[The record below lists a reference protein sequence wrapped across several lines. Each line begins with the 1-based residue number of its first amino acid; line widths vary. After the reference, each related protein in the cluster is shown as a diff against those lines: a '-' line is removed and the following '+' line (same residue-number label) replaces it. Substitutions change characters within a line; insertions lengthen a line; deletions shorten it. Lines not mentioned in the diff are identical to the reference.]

1 MVGADPGAVYAVL
14 ADLASRPAWLAE
26 LRRVN
31 APPGPATVGTR
42 FTGESSLLF
51 HDFAGVSE
59 VVVATPGRQ
68 LEEHVLLGARM
79 VSRWTLDH
87 DGPSTTRVTHVI
99 EIDFPTGPLGRV
111 ERWVLRRRLA
121 QLQRRSLA
129 ALADVARHPQPP
141 LAPE

>member
-14 ADLASRPAWLAE
+14 ADLSSRPSWLAE
-26 LRRVN
+26 LRHVD
-31 APPGPATVGTR
+31 APPGPATTGTR

-51 HDFAGVSE
+51 HDFAGASE
-59 VVVATPGRQ
+59 VVVAEPGRT

-79 VSRWTLDH
+79 VSRWTLEH

-99 EIDFPTGPLGRV
+99 DIDFPTGPLGRI

-121 QLQRRSLA
+121 QLQRRSLTS
-129 ALADVARHPQPP
+129 LAEVATKT
-141 LAPE
+141 AN

>member
-14 ADLASRPAWLAE
+14 ADLSSRPTWLAE
-26 LRRVN
+26 LRRVD
-31 APPGPATVGTR
+31 APPGPAEVGTR

-51 HDFAGVSE
+51 HDFAGASE
-59 VVVATPGRQ
+59 VVTAEPGRE
-68 LEEHVLLGARM
+68 LAEEVLLGARM
-79 VSRWTLDH
+79 VSRWTLEH

-99 EIDFPTGPLGRV
+99 EIDFPTGPLGRL

-129 ALADVARHPQPP
+129 ALAETATTTG
-141 LAPE
+141 A

>member
-1 MVGADPGAVYAVL
+1 ML
-14 ADLASRPAWLAE
+14 ADLSSRPGWLAE
-26 LRRVN
+26 LRRVE
-31 APPGPATVGTR
+31 APPGQATTGTR

-59 VVVATPGRQ
+59 VVVAEPGRT

-79 VSRWTLDH
+79 VSRWTLERDSA
-87 DGPSTTRVTHVI
+87 STTRVTHVI
-99 EIDFPTGPLGRV
+99 DIDFPTGPLGRL

-129 ALADVARHPQPP
+129 ALADVAGHPEPP

>member
-14 ADLASRPAWLAE
+14 ADLSSRPTWLAE
-26 LRRVN
+26 LRQVD
-31 APPGPATVGTR
+31 APPGPAVAGTR

-51 HDFAGVSE
+51 HDFAGASE
-59 VVVATPGRQ
+59 VVVAEPGRA

-79 VSRWTLDH
+79 VSRWTLEH
-87 DGPSTTRVTHVI
+87 DGPSKTRVTHVI
-99 EIDFPTGPLGRV
+99 DIDFPTGPLGRI

-129 ALADVARHPQPP
+129 SLAHVARHPDSPSSP
-141 LAPE
+141 N